1 MRECNLKE
9 FSNIMSGRCKC
20 LVALAFTEL
29 LISYM
34 TEKITGAPALICT
47 AAQVN
52 AKCVNGS
59 LHLILLLASLG
70 FRIVPQVKKCL
81 SKAGGTFPWNDVVLM
96 AYGEAPNTG

>member
-1 MRECNLKE
+1 
-9 FSNIMSGRCKC
+9 MSDRCKC

-34 TEKITGAPALICT
+34 TEKITGA
-47 AAQVN
+47 
-52 AKCVNGS
+52 CVNGS